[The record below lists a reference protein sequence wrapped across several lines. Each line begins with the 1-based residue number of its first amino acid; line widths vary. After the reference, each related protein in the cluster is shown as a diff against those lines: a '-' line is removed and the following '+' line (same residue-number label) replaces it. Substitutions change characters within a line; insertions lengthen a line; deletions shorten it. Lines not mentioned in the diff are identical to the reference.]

1 MDKLFLDANILFSA
15 AYRSN
20 AGLLRLWEF
29 EVELFSSSYA
39 IEEVRRNLSDHDQRY
54 RLEQLVDSIKII
66 KQEQTSIVLD
76 KAIVLRD
83 KDRPILQAAI
93 FAKVNYLIT
102 GDFRDFGIYFG
113 KTIQNVTI
121 LPPADYFK
129 KHQSG
134 YATCTQKKD

>member
-1 MDKLFLDANILFSA
+1 MDTLFLDANILFSA

-39 IEEVRRNLSDHDQRY
+39 IEEARRNLSDHDQRC
-54 RLEQLVDSIKII
+54 RLEQLVDSIKVI

-93 FAKVNYLIT
+93 FAKVDYLIT

-113 KTIQNVTI
+113 KTIQDVTI

-129 KHQSG
+129 KNQLG
-134 YATCTQKKD
+134 